1 MLRADLAQYYPA
13 KALFER
19 VLGRS
24 AFLRVKDYGP
34 LSSWQKNY
42 DRLLRAIGVAAAAT
56 VEVADAE
63 WYAQFNEVLAQGI
76 RGIRAARA
84 IDELHAS
91 VAATLGEL
99 SFVQL
104 GFVPRAHYQMDVVPL
119 VPRNWHLDHVRTVQY
134 VQSVEQRVAQKRL
147 AKKASRESE
156 T

>member
-34 LSSWQKNY
+34 LSSWRKNY

-63 WYAQFNEVLAQGI
+63 WYDDGGDGDAVLVRRARWRVFAHHTALVGVI
-76 RGIRAARA
+76 MRGAEAGDAFEPVRLRVVRMRKRKRL
-84 IDELHAS
+84 E
-91 VAATLGEL
+91 ATG
-99 SFVQL
+99 
-104 GFVPRAHYQMDVVPL
+104 R
-119 VPRNWHLDHVRTVQY
+119 
-134 VQSVEQRVAQKRL
+134 RVAKAAL
-147 AKKASRESE
+147 AFAHLRALRPRPQFVNP
-156 T
+156 